1 MSELSGREIII
12 KKLSKVMLCSCIDA
26 YKLRKLSAPDC
37 AYCNYVDEVADWH
50 MKEVARII
58 EPLEQIEEEISKLSP
73 DKSDVEIVILMLM
86 FCNNYIKASRETL
99 KRARGGE

>member
-50 MKEVARII
+50 MAEVARII
-58 EPLEQIEEEISKLSP
+58 EPLKKEYTDEERDTYGSYNLLYE
-73 DKSDVEIVILMLM
+73 DVQ
-86 FCNNYIKASRETL
+86 ETL
-99 KRARGGE
+99 KRANGGE